1 MPLEIPV
8 HTVTARHPEV
18 RKRAGA
24 SFSGRVGP
32 RDPVLKVQQAKHKVP
47 PACSHADDCACS
59 LTAVGMTVCK
69 KELASFRQQ
78 AGATT
83 SLFLCFDESFSLG
96 EDPCKSTLPIL
107 LPQQICWCCWGFIAR
122 CQSLCI
128 STS

>member
-32 RDPVLKVQQAKHKVP
+32 RDPVLKVQQVKHKVP

-83 SLFLCFDESFSLG
+83 SLFLCFDEHFLWERTHANPLYRFCYRSKFAG
-96 EDPCKSTLPIL
+96 AAGD
-107 LPQQICWCCWGFIAR
+107 
-122 CQSLCI
+122 
-128 STS
+128 